1 MKRVLVLV
9 CAVIAFASPVIA
21 VAAEDPESAY
31 YAKAYAEHYQVPLEL
46 VHAIIQQES
55 RWNHHAISP
64 KGARGLMQLM
74 PPTAAAFGVR
84 DSFDKGQN
92 IGGGVRYLQV
102 LLREFHGDLR
112 LAVAA
117 YYAGEFRVGRRGLR
131 YSNPEV
137 VSYVRQVR
145 KRYLAELQFHRNE
158 SQEKRG
164 Q

>member
-1 MKRVLVLV
+1 MKRVFVFV
-9 CAVIAFASPVIA
+9 CAVVAFVSPAIAA
-21 VAAEDPESAY
+21 AAEDPESAY
-31 YAKAYAEHYQVPLEL
+31 YAKAYAEHYQIPLEL
-46 VHAIIQQES
+46 VHAIIEQES
-55 RWNHHAISP
+55 RWNPRAVSP

-74 PPTAAAFGVR
+74 PPTAASLGVR

-92 IGGGVRYLQV
+92 IGGGVRYLQA
-102 LLREFHGDLR
+102 LLREFHGDMR

-117 YYAGEFRVGRRGLR
+117 YYAGEYRVGRRGLR

-158 SQEKRG
+158 SQERRG